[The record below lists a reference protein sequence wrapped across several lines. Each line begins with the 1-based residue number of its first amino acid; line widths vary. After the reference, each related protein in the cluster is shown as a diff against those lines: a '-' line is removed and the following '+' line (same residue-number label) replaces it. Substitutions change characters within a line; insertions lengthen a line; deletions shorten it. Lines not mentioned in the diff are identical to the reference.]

1 MILEKKFE
9 YLPKREVE
17 RTLEKILQFFSS
29 NLSKGNRIEIR
40 DFGTFKTRLRKSRTG
55 RNPSTGE
62 EIKINEKFFIKNMSN
77 YAENFLIPSSQNH
90 NFSNNHLQY
99 AITWFLMSFSF
110 LIIFIIYLFRKK
122 K

>member
-1 MILEKKFE
+1 MKKSDLLLILEKKFE

-40 DFGTFKTRLRKSRTG
+40 DFGSLSTRLRKSRIG

-62 EIKINEKFFIKNMSN
+62 KIKIKDKLLVHFKQGKKLKKIINE
-77 YAENFLIPSSQNH
+77 E
-90 NFSNNHLQY
+90 
-99 AITWFLMSFSF
+99 
-110 LIIFIIYLFRKK
+110 
-122 K
+122 

>member
-1 MILEKKFE
+1 MKKSDLLMILEKKFE

-40 DFGTFKTRLRKSRTG
+40 DFGTFSTRLRKSRTG

-62 EIKINEKFFIKNMSN
+62 EITINEKFLIHFVPGKKLKNIRSN
-77 YAENFLIPSSQNH
+77 
-90 NFSNNHLQY
+90 
-99 AITWFLMSFSF
+99 
-110 LIIFIIYLFRKK
+110 KD
-122 K
+122 

>member
-1 MILEKKFE
+1 MKKSDLLLILEKKFE

-40 DFGTFKTRLRKSRTG
+40 DFGSFSTRLRKSRIG

-62 EIKINEKFFIKNMSN
+62 KIQIKDKLLVHFT
-77 YAENFLIPSSQNH
+77 PG
-90 NFSNNHLQY
+90 
-99 AITWFLMSFSF
+99 
-110 LIIFIIYLFRKK
+110 KK
-122 K
+122 LK

>member
-1 MILEKKFE
+1 MKKSDLLMILEKKFE

-40 DFGTFKTRLRKSRTG
+40 DFGTFSTRLRKSRTG

-62 EIKINEKFFIKNMSN
+62 EITINEKFLIHFVPGKKIKE
-77 YAENFLIPSSQNH
+77 YGQ
-90 NFSNNHLQY
+90 
-99 AITWFLMSFSF
+99 
-110 LIIFIIYLFRKK
+110 
-122 K
+122 

>member
-1 MILEKKFE
+1 MKKSDLLMILEKKFE

-40 DFGTFKTRLRKSRTG
+40 DFGTFSTRLRKSRTG

-62 EIKINEKFFIKNMSN
+62 EITINEKF
-77 YAENFLIPSSQNH
+77 LIHFVPG
-90 NFSNNHLQY
+90 
-99 AITWFLMSFSF
+99 
-110 LIIFIIYLFRKK
+110 KK
-122 K
+122 LKKMVNEK

>member
-1 MILEKKFE
+1 MKKSDLLLILEKKFE

-40 DFGTFKTRLRKSRTG
+40 DFGSLSTRLRKSRIG

-62 EIKINEKFFIKNMSN
+62 KIQIKDKLLVHFTPGKKLKNIINE
-77 YAENFLIPSSQNH
+77 E
-90 NFSNNHLQY
+90 
-99 AITWFLMSFSF
+99 
-110 LIIFIIYLFRKK
+110 
-122 K
+122 

>member
-1 MILEKKFE
+1 MKKSDLLLILEKKFE

-40 DFGTFKTRLRKSRTG
+40 DFGSLSTRLRKSRIG

-62 EIKINEKFFIKNMSN
+62 KIKIKDKLLVHFTPGKKLKKIINE
-77 YAENFLIPSSQNH
+77 E
-90 NFSNNHLQY
+90 
-99 AITWFLMSFSF
+99 
-110 LIIFIIYLFRKK
+110 
-122 K
+122 